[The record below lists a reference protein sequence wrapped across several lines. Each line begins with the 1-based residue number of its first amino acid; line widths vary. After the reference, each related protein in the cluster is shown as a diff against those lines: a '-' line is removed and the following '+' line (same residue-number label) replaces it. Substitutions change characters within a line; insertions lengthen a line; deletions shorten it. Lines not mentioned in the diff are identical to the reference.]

1 MYPART
7 PSYTHTQTIKERP
20 GQETTA
26 TRVAASCTVFA
37 AGRRHVHQHTPAG
50 IRVNKVRNHTR
61 IIVGGADVRQEE
73 RILLL
78 SCHDDEVRS
87 AWARKIRKTETGKL
101 SMTRQCK
108 WGWLPHRHCLVTL
121 ETAGCNRH
129 SRRRDI
135 KTARKAPE
143 RNRKLNAEHGASSP
157 QAARRTTG
165 SNSVRRSR
173 QFQPKIFLDSRSLN
187 R

>member
-1 MYPART
+1 MAPEGLLGFDLCILLE
-7 PSYTHTQTIKERP
+7 PLCVTHTQTIKERP

-50 IRVNKVRNHTR
+50 IRVNKVRNHTC
-61 IIVGGADVRQEE
+61 IIVGGANVCQEE

-87 AWARKIRKTETGKL
+87 AWAREIRKTETGKL
-101 SMTRQCK
+101 STTRQCK

-129 SRRRDI
+129 SRRRDT
-135 KTARKAPE
+135 KNNTF
-143 RNRKLNAEHGASSP
+143 
-157 QAARRTTG
+157 G
-165 SNSVRRSR
+165 SRHTPRFQCRFGGQLSR
-173 QFQPKIFLDSRSLN
+173 LAF
-187 R
+187 

>member
-1 MYPART
+1 MSAIR
-7 PSYTHTQTIKERP
+7 I
-20 GQETTA
+20 
-26 TRVAASCTVFA
+26 AASCTVFA

-101 SMTRQCK
+101 STTRQMQV
-108 WGWLPHRHCLVTL
+108 GLVTPQTL
-121 ETAGCNRH
+121 SGHARGCRLQSPLTAPGYKNSTQGSGTNRGETNSMG
-129 SRRRDI
+129 RRRR
-135 KTARKAPE
+135 KRRGARP
-143 RNRKLNAEHGASSP
+143 
-157 QAARRTTG
+157 
-165 SNSVRRSR
+165 VRGNPATNTSA
-173 QFQPKIFLDSRSLN
+173 IFF
-187 R
+187 